1 MSGKQN
7 ENVSF
12 YLVSYVGSK
21 QYQYPSSQN
30 GHQTLE
36 GFKYLHTKDCG
47 ENASYANKG
56 T

>member
-1 MSGKQN
+1 MLAPN
-7 ENVSF
+7 NNNI
-12 YLVSYVGSK
+12 LL
-21 QYQYPSSQN
+21 
-30 GHQTLE
+30 GHQKLE